1 MNAILS
7 RGGILAALLS
17 TALIAP
23 AHASSININTDG
35 SWNSF
40 DVDEFMSASGGL
52 EWIDAVADEANG
64 YSGDGSALSFT
75 FTLNQAGLLTVVDA
89 GFGGDAYRVNVNG
102 VDYFTSTDIMPSAA
116 GDGLA
121 YVGLD
126 FDAALAD
133 GVNFSYLQ
141 LALDAGT
148 YTVTGA
154 LVTSALDEAGD
165 PLNASVGGLQV
176 SAVPVP
182 AAVWL
187 LGSALLAGAG
197 FVRRRRA

>member
-1 MNAILS
+1 M
-7 RGGILAALLS
+7 
-17 TALIAP
+17 
-23 AHASSININTDG
+23 
-35 SWNSF
+35 
-40 DVDEFMSASGGL
+40 
-52 EWIDAVADEANG
+52 
-64 YSGDGSALSFT
+64 
-75 FTLNQAGLLTVVDA
+75 
-89 GFGGDAYRVNVNG
+89 
-102 VDYFTSTDIMPSAA
+102 
-116 GDGLA
+116 
-121 YVGLD
+121 
-126 FDAALAD
+126 
-133 GVNFSYLQ
+133 NFSYLQ